1 MSVKNEMIRVYMW
14 NQHKC
19 DCVCN
24 KAHKIDQSLDIK
36 NCSCKKRLFGT
47 LALACEDETLNT
59 TETHLMIK
67 RCNMWKK

>member
-1 MSVKNEMIRVYMW
+1 MKVYVIQGKYWNHDKCQCECKEWDNPSSCKAKYMW

-36 NCSCKKRLFGT
+36 NCSCKNNLV
-47 LALACEDETLNT
+47 
-59 TETHLMIK
+59 H
-67 RCNMWKK
+67 